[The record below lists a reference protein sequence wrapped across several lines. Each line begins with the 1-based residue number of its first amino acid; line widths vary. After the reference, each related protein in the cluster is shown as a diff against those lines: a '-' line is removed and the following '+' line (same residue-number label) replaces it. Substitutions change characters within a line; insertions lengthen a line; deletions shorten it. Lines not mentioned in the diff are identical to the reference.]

1 MKWWLNTPGAV
12 EAKLADI
19 APATIGMSAHRSQAP
34 ANTLVPQPVIFFQ
47 ARRGRLAAMDRH
59 AELWIIAAVI
69 VTIVDF
75 AAAVLVLAKLADR
88 RIERP
93 VNAFGFSLSTLA
105 LATMLIAINIP
116 VIIWFMQI
124 WV

>member
-1 MKWWLNTPGAV
+1 MAG
-12 EAKLADI
+12 
-19 APATIGMSAHRSQAP
+19 
-34 ANTLVPQPVIFFQ
+34 
-47 ARRGRLAAMDRH
+47 MDRH

-105 LATMLIAINIP
+105 LATTLIAINIP